1 MTVFPLRSSRTSSG
15 RKIADIMPQIC
26 IEDICLCECL
36 RTPPSSRLSHRLRTH
51 ARAWNSI
58 DTELNLPTLDIFGQ
72 RRVRPNFN
80 RLANF
85 FFSRILWDLKTRIV
99 SCLFGGTRICSKHSW
114 RKCPGGAKQ
123 SRKWRKCLGAKPA
136 CVVTLEGQK
145 PYFAMQISRLI
156 ILLGGGGQ
164 SHANF
169 STSAWYENMMFLFTL

>member
-1 MTVFPLRSSRTSSG
+1 
-15 RKIADIMPQIC
+15 MPQIC

-36 RTPPSSRLSHRLRTH
+36 RPPPSSRLSHRLRTH

-85 FFSRILWDLKTRIV
+85 FFSCILWDLKTCIV

-123 SRKWRKCLGAKPA
+123 SRKWRKCLGGKTCLCSHFGGAKA
-136 CVVTLEGQK
+136 LFCYANLQANNSFGGRGTK
-145 PYFAMQISRLI
+145 PCKFFNICMV
-156 ILLGGGGQ
+156 
-164 SHANF
+164 
-169 STSAWYENMMFLFTL
+169 